1 MMTIIVSFEE
11 NSIRI
16 PHDILEVCLLDL
28 IAWTE
33 NFKISKYR
41 QDEAWVI
48 FEDSYGLDSGIA
60 CLSGAQSRYPHL
72 SFTIRGLESQYN

>member
-1 MMTIIVSFEE
+1 MMTIIVSPEE

-33 NFKISKYR
+33 NFQISKYR
-41 QDEAWVI
+41 QDEAWII
-48 FEDSYGLDSGIA
+48 FEDSPGLNLAIS
-60 CLSGAQSRYPHL
+60 CLESCQARYPHL
-72 SFTIRGLESQYN
+72 SFTIRRLESQYN